1 MKLCSS
7 DNHYTTASKYINIS
21 THRPLSESSYRK
33 LPVELRSAKKGLIN
47 IKTTNQEC
55 FYGFMLNGV
64 MSWWHINSV
73 KTHPERIIQNDK
85 KLASDI
91 VREKDFSKIETK
103 TTFALMF
110 FVTKIGWFFQSPF
123 QIKNL
128 KT

>member
-1 MKLCSS
+1 M
-7 DNHYTTASKYINIS
+7 
-21 THRPLSESSYRK
+21 
-33 LPVELRSAKKGLIN
+33 
-47 IKTTNQEC
+47 IKNV

-73 KTHPERIIQNDK
+73 KIHPERITQNDK
-85 KLASDI
+85 MLAIDV
-91 VREKDFSKIETK
+91 VREKDFSKIKTK

>member
-1 MKLCSS
+1 MITTTPQRL
-7 DNHYTTASKYINIS
+7 NTLTFQLIGHYQKVLTEN
-21 THRPLSESSYRK
+21 
-33 LPVELRSAKKGLIN
+33 VELRSAKKGLIN
-47 IKTTNQEC
+47 IKTNNQEC

-73 KTHPERIIQNDK
+73 KIHPERIIQNDK

>member
-1 MKLCSS
+1 M
-7 DNHYTTASKYINIS
+7 ASKYINIS
-21 THRPLSESSYRK
+21 THRSLSESSYVK
-33 LPVELRSAKKGLIN
+33 LPVELKSAKKGLIITN
-47 IKTTNQEC
+47 LTIKNV

-64 MSWWHINSV
+64 MSWLHINSV
-73 KTHPERIIQNDK
+73 KIHPERITQNDK
-85 KLASDI
+85 MFASDI

-110 FVTKIGWFFQSPF
+110 FVSKIGWFFQSPF